1 MSIGFTLLGE
11 VTLRSR
17 GVDFAP
23 GSPRQRC
30 VLALLLLDVNRPVS
44 AQTLLSRVWGEAVPP
59 RAMAS
64 LYSYVSRLRALRSAP
79 GDAERWDIVRTS
91 AGYVLRADAHTVD
104 LFRFRALVD
113 RARAA
118 DEPRE
123 AVAAYGRA
131 SALWRGEPF
140 AGLRSDWLDAHR
152 RTLTEEYR
160 RARLDHYEL
169 LLDHGGHADLLQPL
183 TALATEQPLDE
194 QVAHLHMRA
203 LYRTGQ
209 PAAALTAYE
218 RLRRR
223 LAEQLG
229 ADPGPSLRDLH
240 RRILVADDTLAAPA
254 PDPAPAPA
262 APPHRIPRQLPVSP
276 AGFVG
281 RDDALRL
288 LDGRDGREGD
298 GRDGREGDGRDGDGT
313 REGRDGDGIRDAH
326 RAPDGQGAR
335 ADHGNRATHPAPTD
349 TPTGAPAPTDTP
361 TGAPAPTDTPTGAP
375 APTDTPTGVPTS
387 RVTVIAGMAGVGK
400 SWLALRWA
408 HQHAGDFP
416 DGQLYAQLNGFSP
429 RARPTD
435 PGDVLHLFLMALGA
449 AESELPADTE
459 GRAALYRTL
468 MAGRRI
474 LVVLDNARD
483 SAQVMPLLPG
493 TPTCRT
499 LVTSRNRLSSLKVR
513 AGADLVGLGVL
524 PAGESARLFARR
536 VGADRA
542 ANDPALRDIVRWC
555 AGLPL
560 ALDIAAA
567 HADGLPGAS
576 LDQLAQDLR
585 DPSTRLDVLDAGDV
599 SASLRV
605 LFAASHT
612 ALDAEP
618 ARVFALLGLVPHQD
632 VSLTALAHL
641 IESDPTRTRR
651 VLRVLEEACLVRQHR
666 PGRHQMHD
674 LVRLYAE
681 EQAACLTPEE
691 RDRHTRRL
699 VGFYVRTARAAHRVL
714 EPHRTAQDPPA
725 LDDPGPAPLA
735 LADAQAALAWFDAE
749 YACLTDAVRLTEQ
762 RGMYLELCRLTSAL
776 HTFRWRRGLFEE
788 SIRAWYTA
796 LDAATALGDP
806 SLAAHT
812 RQRLGVALAQAQRY
826 PEALPHLD
834 EALAW
839 FRTDGDTRG
848 LTRTHHSLAEVH
860 VRMNAYEQALPHFAR
875 ALAGYRELGDQ
886 VGESNT
892 LNGTGWALARLGRYA
907 SGEAHCRQAL
917 PLLQAHED
925 GEGQAATWDTLAY
938 IARRT
943 GRTRRARDAYQQALT
958 HFQAIGNA
966 NRAADTWASLAETHA
981 DTGDHEAARE
991 AWRTALALY
1000 REQDRT
1006 TEADAVAERL
1016 TPPTGL
1022 P

>member
-17 GVDFAP
+17 GVDLAP

-30 VLALLLLDVNRPVS
+30 VLALLLLDVNRPV
-44 AQTLLSRVWGEAVPP
+44 AARTLLARVWGDDVPP

-64 LYSYVSRLRALRSAP
+64 LYSYVSRLRALRTEP

-91 AGYVLRADAHTVD
+91 AGYVLRTDADAVD
-104 LFRFRALVD
+104 LFRFRSLVAA
-113 RARAA
+113 ARGAPG
-118 DEPRE
+118 PRE
-123 AVAAYGRA
+123 AGAAYGRA
-131 SALWRGEPF
+131 LALWRGEPF

-152 RTLTEEYR
+152 RALTEEHR

-169 LLDHGGHADLLQPL
+169 LLEQGGHADLVQPL
-183 TALATEQPLDE
+183 AALTTEQPLDE
-194 QVAHLHMRA
+194 QAAHLHMRA
-203 LYRTGQ
+203 LYRAGR

-218 RLRRR
+218 RLRQR

-229 ADPGPSLRDLH
+229 ADPGLPLRELH
-240 RRILVADDTLAAPA
+240 QRILVCDETLAAPA
-254 PDPAPAPA
+254 APV
-262 APPHRIPRQLPVSP
+262 PHPRTPRQLPVSP

-288 LDGRDGREGD
+288 LDA
-298 GRDGREGDGRDGDGT
+298 
-313 REGRDGDGIRDAH
+313 REGRTDGAE
-326 RAPDGQGAR
+326 P
-335 ADHGNRATHPAPTD
+335 
-349 TPTGAPAPTDTP
+349 
-361 TGAPAPTDTPTGAP
+361 
-375 APTDTPTGVPTS
+375 GVS
-387 RVTVIAGMAGVGK
+387 VIAGMAGVGK

-408 HQHAGDFP
+408 HQHADAFP

-429 RARPTD
+429 HARPTD

-493 TPTCRT
+493 TSPCRT
-499 LVTSRNRLSSLKVR
+499 LVTSRNRLSGLKVR
-513 AGADLVGLGVL
+513 AGADIVALGVL
-524 PAGESARLFARR
+524 PAAESARLFARR

-542 ANDPALRDIVRWC
+542 ATDPALRDIVRWC

-567 HADGLPGAS
+567 HADGVPGAC

-605 LFAASHT
+605 LFAASHA

-632 VSLTALAHL
+632 VSLAALAHL
-641 IESDPTRTRR
+641 IGSDPARTRR
-651 VLRVLEEACLVRQHR
+651 ILRVLEEACLVRQHR
-666 PGRHQMHD
+666 PGRHRMHD

-681 EQAACLTPEE
+681 EQAAALTGEE
-691 RDRHTRRL
+691 RERHTRRL
-699 VGFYVRTARAAHRVL
+699 VAFYVRTARAAHRVL

-735 LADAQAALAWFDAE
+735 FTDAQAALAWFDAE
-749 YACLTDAVRLTEQ
+749 YACLTDISALTQQ
-762 RGMYLELCRLTSAL
+762 RGMHLELCRLTWAL

-796 LDAATALGDP
+796 RDAATAHGDP

-826 PEALPHLD
+826 TEALPHLD
-834 EALAW
+834 ETLER
-839 FRTDGDTRG
+839 FRADGDTPG

-860 VRMNAYEQALPHFAR
+860 VRMNAYERALPHFAR
-875 ALAGYRELGDQ
+875 ALEGYRELGDE

-907 SGEAHCRQAL
+907 SGEAHCLQAL

-925 GEGQAATWDTLAY
+925 GEGQAATWDTLAH

-943 GRTRRARDAYQQALT
+943 GRTRRALDAYQQALT

-966 NRAADTWASLAETHA
+966 NRAADTWASLGETHA
-981 DTGDHEAARE
+981 DAGDHEAARR
-991 AWRTALALY
+991 AWRTALGLY
-1000 REQDRT
+1000 REQGRSA
-1006 TEADAVAERL
+1006 EAHEVTERL
-1016 TPPTGL
+1016 TRPTG
-1022 P
+1022 PEPTEKKFPR